1 MTAYIGIAVFEVP
14 AFCPVVE
21 CRECDQYDCK
31 HNQEREERIAAAQAE
46 YEQAR
51 SNLQQKEIALIAAIK
66 G

>member
-1 MTAYIGIAVFEVP
+1 MTAYISIAVLEVP

-21 CRECDQYDCK
+21 CSECDQYDCK
-31 HNQEREERIAAAQAE
+31 HNQGREKRIEAARAE

>member
-1 MTAYIGIAVFEVP
+1 MTAYISIAVLEVP

-21 CRECDQYDCK
+21 CSECDRCDCK
-31 HNQEREERIAAAQAE
+31 HNQGREGRIAAARAE